1 MHAEVESFLSVNFV
15 QIFSEFQNQNPIS
28 EAIQLY
34 RKHNVTS
41 LLRHSLLINM
51 HFMNEDKLSIK
62 FLHQEKGWGAEHICK
77 VFLRSRQSILL

>member
-41 LLRHSLLINM
+41 LM
-51 HFMNEDKLSIK
+51 
-62 FLHQEKGWGAEHICK
+62 
-77 VFLRSRQSILL
+77 